1 MKENNFLGLKL
12 SEFVEQSLANGLV
25 PFFQFKDKD
34 TFDTGVSEP
43 SVSPKDKTPIQVLQT
58 EIKFFKSFQQRIE
71 SKEGLHIDAD
81 RKEEIEA
88 NLKQLHSDLSVKILE
103 FENAIKKLSE

>member
-1 MKENNFLGLKL
+1 MKDNSFLGLKL

-25 PFFQFKDKD
+25 PFFQFKDKSS
-34 TFDTGVSEP
+34 FNVGVSEP
-43 SVSPKDKTPIQVLQT
+43 VVSPKDKTPIQVLQT
-58 EIKFFKSFQQRIE
+58 EIKFFKGFQQRIE

-88 NLKQLHSDLSVKILE
+88 NLNKLYSDLSVKILE